1 MNRIL
6 LPSSLP
12 VCAAI
17 IDAHEKGIS
26 NSEIY
31 HVSNFLD
38 QLDKGRNLVA
48 TPQKILLKMSE
59 KGVTVNH
66 RSNLVDSDLT
76 RSQIAYAIAKHQK
89 QTAAKKA
96 ITKKKNQ
103 KKTEIF
109 AKLPTVRPSVKTTVK
124 SRTTVSTSAADLQKR
139 IKFSAPLKVIT
150 ANVVSSC

>member
-17 IDAHEKGIS
+17 IAAHEKGIS

-48 TPQKILLKMSE
+48 TPQKILLKMDE
-59 KGVTVNH
+59 KGVATH
-66 RSNLVDSDLT
+66 HKSTLIDSELA
-76 RSQIAYAIAKHQK
+76 RGQIAYAITKHQK
-89 QTAAKKA
+89 QQKAAKK
-96 ITKKKNQ
+96 
-103 KKTEIF
+103 
-109 AKLPTVRPSVKTTVK
+109 
-124 SRTTVSTSAADLQKR
+124 VSTKGKKR
-139 IKFSAPLKVIT
+139 K
-150 ANVVSSC
+150 

>member
-6 LPSSLP
+6 LQSSLA
-12 VCAAI
+12 VSAAI
-17 IDAHEKGIS
+17 IAAHEKGIS

-48 TPQKILLKMSE
+48 TPQKILLKMVE
-59 KGVTVNH
+59 KGVELNH
-66 RSNLVDSDLT
+66 RSVLIDSDLT
-76 RSQIAYAIAKHQK
+76 RGQIAYAIAKHQK
-89 QTAAKKA
+89 QQTAAKKA

-109 AKLPTVRPSVKTTVK
+109 AKLPTVRPSVSGIGSRVAANFAAKHQKT
-124 SRTTVSTSAADLQKR
+124 
-139 IKFSAPLKVIT
+139 IKFSAPLKVVT
-150 ANVVSSC
+150 ANAQSFC